1 MIRESN
7 IRRDCTTTINVA
19 FLSHSKPEWAIVA
32 HIAEQMSVTTM
43 ASSRQET
50 WREYYE
56 RSQEEREERETVM
69 VGRLRGNAVPL
80 GTPFWLG
87 CAFAL
92 AVN

>member
-7 IRRDCTTTINVA
+7 IRRDCTTNINVA

-32 HIAEQMSVTTM
+32 RIVEQMSVTTM

-50 WREYYE
+50 LREYYE
-56 RSQEEREERETVM
+56 RSQEERRSETVM
-69 VGRLRGNAVPL
+69 VGRLRGNAVLL
-80 GTPFWLG
+80 GTPLWVG
-87 CAFAL
+87 CVFAL